1 MTLTVVLLVAFSI
14 VLDVIG
20 QLCFK
25 LGLDRLP
32 ELEGG
37 FRLNAFWGQVFNA
50 PLLWAGLGAYAIE
63 FFVWLEALSR
73 APLSLLFPAAALAYC
88 GVVLAG
94 KVVLGEVV
102 KVYIDRRLLKN
113 GVFDTANAG
122 VILRGGGPADY
133 FSVGEAQKFQMYRPR

>member
-1 MTLTVVLLVAFSI
+1 MTLIVIALVAFSI

-25 LGLDRLP
+25 IGLDRLP

-37 FRLNAFWGQVFNA
+37 FRLNAFWAQVFNA
-50 PLLWAGLGAYAIE
+50 PMLWAGIAAYVIE

-94 KVVLGEVV
+94 SVLLGEHVS
-102 KVYIDRRLLKN
+102 RRRWLGTLVITV
-113 GVFDTANAG
+113 GVMLVCIAG
-122 VILRGGGPADY
+122 T
-133 FSVGEAQKFQMYRPR
+133 

>member
-1 MTLTVVLLVAFSI
+1 MSLIVIALVAFSI

-25 LGLDRLP
+25 IGLDRLP

-37 FRLNAFWGQVFNA
+37 FRLNAFWGQVFSA
-50 PLLWAGLGAYAIE
+50 PMLWAGVGAYVIE

-88 GVVLAG
+88 GVIFAG
-94 KVVLGEVV
+94 KVFLGEHVS
-102 KVYIDRRLLKN
+102 RRRWMGTLVITL
-113 GVFDTANAG
+113 GVMLVCITAA
-122 VILRGGGPADY
+122 
-133 FSVGEAQKFQMYRPR
+133 

>member
-1 MTLTVVLLVAFSI
+1 VTLTVVVLVAFSI
-14 VLDVIG
+14 LLDVIG

-25 LGLDRLP
+25 MGLDRLP

-50 PLLWAGLGAYAIE
+50 PLLWAGIGAYVIE

-88 GVVLAG
+88 GVVLVG
-94 KVVLGEVV
+94 KLVLGETVS
-102 KVYIDRRLLKN
+102 RRRWLGTLVITL
-113 GVFDTANAG
+113 GVMLVA
-122 VILRGGGPADY
+122 IGGGQA
-133 FSVGEAQKFQMYRPR
+133 

>member
-1 MTLTVVLLVAFSI
+1 MTLIVVVLVAFSI

-25 LGLDRLP
+25 IGLDRLP

-37 FRLNAFWGQVFNA
+37 FRLNAFWLQVFNA
-50 PLLWAGLGAYAIE
+50 PMLWAGVGAYVIE
-63 FFVWLEALSR
+63 FFVWLQALSR

-94 KVVLGEVV
+94 KVLLGEYVS
-102 KVYIDRRLLKN
+102 RRRWMGTLVITL
-113 GVFDTANAG
+113 GVMLVCFAA
-122 VILRGGGPADY
+122 A
-133 FSVGEAQKFQMYRPR
+133 

>member
-1 MTLTVVLLVAFSI
+1 MTFTVIVLVALSI

-32 ELEGG
+32 QLEGD
-37 FRLNAFWGQVFNA
+37 FRLQAFWGQVFNA
-50 PLLWAGLGAYAIE
+50 PLLWGGIGAYAIE
-63 FFVWLEALSR
+63 FFVWIDALSR

-94 KVVLGEVV
+94 KVVLGETVS
-102 KVYIDRRLLKN
+102 RRRWLGTL
-113 GVFDTANAG
+113 VITAG
-122 VILRGGGPADY
+122 VMLVC
-133 FSVGEAQKFQMYRPR
+133 VGHA